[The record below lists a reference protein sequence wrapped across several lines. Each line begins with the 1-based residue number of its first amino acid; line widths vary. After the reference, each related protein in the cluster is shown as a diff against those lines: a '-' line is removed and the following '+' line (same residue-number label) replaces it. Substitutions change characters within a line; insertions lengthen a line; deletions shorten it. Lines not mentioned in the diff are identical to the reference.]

1 VTPTQLYILQAVGGF
16 CLPVDSSHIKIP
28 MCHLQTFCLF
38 SPLVI
43 LLGLTLAYV
52 ASFSNKSGRYFLQKR
67 MSKSFS
73 QPYSTLPLLE
83 WNKKQCAS
91 WERTEH

>member
-43 LLGLTLAYV
+43 LLGYVCLVLHWLMWPVFQIKVGGIFYKKERLKVFLNLTPH
-52 ASFSNKSGRYFLQKR
+52 FPF
-67 MSKSFS
+67 
-73 QPYSTLPLLE
+73 
-83 WNKKQCAS
+83 
-91 WERTEH
+91 